1 LDREERERERKER
14 KGGALLNESA
24 VVAEG
29 RARARD
35 LGIRIGRL
43 APGRW
48 NAITD
53 VAGVRVGHTTL
64 IAGEGHLVV
73 GQGPVRTGVTV
84 VVPHEG
90 KVRSDP
96 VFAGYHVLNG
106 CGEMTGL
113 AWIGESGMLS
123 SPVATTNTFSVGA
136 VHQAIISHGNGAY
149 LPVVAET
156 WDGLLSDIRGQHVKA
171 EHVHA
176 ALDSARSGPVAEGCV
191 GGGTGMICHGFKGG
205 IGTASRVLAAEA
217 GGWTVGVLVQAN
229 HGQRALLR
237 VDGVPVGQAIPAEEV
252 PDAWDAPQG
261 GFSSIIV
268 IVATDAP
275 LLPVQLRRLAQRAT
289 IGVARVGGLGENFSG
304 DLFLAF
310 STGNRNLGGPVA
322 AGEALAVG
330 MLPNQVLTG
339 LFEAVAEATEEAIVN
354 ALCAATTTTGADGWT
369 AHALPLDRLCAVM
382 GERGLD
388 HEGRERERKARKG
401 AGL

>member
-1 LDREERERERKER
+1 M
-14 KGGALLNESA
+14 NESA
-24 VVAEG
+24 GVGLG

-35 LGIRIGRL
+35 IGIRIGRL

-64 IAGEGHLVV
+64 VAGEGPLVV

-90 KVRSDP
+90 KVRRDP

-123 SPVATTNTFSVGA
+123 SPVATTNTFSVGT
-136 VHQAIISHGNGAY
+136 VHQALVSHGNGAY
-149 LPVVAET
+149 LPVVGET
-156 WDGLLSDIRGQHVKA
+156 WDGLLSDIRGQHVKP

-176 ALDSARSGPVAEGCV
+176 ALDSASSGPVAEGCV

-217 GGWTVGVLVQAN
+217 GGWTVGALVQAN
-229 HGQRALLR
+229 HGQRPLLR
-237 VDGVPVGQAIPAEEV
+237 VDGLPVGQAISAEEV

-261 GFSSIIV
+261 GFSSILV

-275 LLPVQLRRLAQRAT
+275 LLPVQCRRLAQRAT
-289 IGVARVGGLGENFSG
+289 MGVARMGGLGENLSG
-304 DLFLAF
+304 DIFLAF
-310 STGNRNLGGPVA
+310 STGNRNLGRQA
-322 AGEALAVG
+322 DAGEALEVR
-330 MLPNQVLTG
+330 MLHNQALTG
-339 LFEAVAEATEEAIVN
+339 LFEAVVEATEEAIVN
-354 ALCAATTTTGADGWT
+354 ALCAATTTTGVEGWT
-369 AHALPLDRLCAVM
+369 AHALPLERLRAVM
-382 GERGLD
+382 AEWGRVEGDGETTG
-388 HEGRERERKARKG
+388 
-401 AGL
+401 